1 MAEEMGYCEVV
12 ETVEIGSDRCT
23 VFRQGKMS
31 IYKLLEEET
40 TKTATI
46 VVRGSTAN
54 FLDDIERAIEDGVFA
69 IKSIA
74 KDGRILAG
82 AGACEIQV
90 ARELYAFGEKT
101 PGLNQY
107 AIKKYAEALEVIP
120 RTLASNAGLDVS
132 NKIYSHFRS
141 LKLFQDCMPLIP
153 LNLML
158 EWILR

>member
-1 MAEEMGYCEVV
+1 M
-12 ETVEIGSDRCT
+12 I
-23 VFRQGKMS
+23 
-31 IYKLLEEET
+31 LEEES

-46 VVRGSTAN
+46 VVRGATSN

-69 IKSIA
+69 IKAIG

-82 AGACEIQV
+82 AGASEIQV

-120 RTLASNAGLDVS
+120 RTLAANAGLDV
-132 NKIYSHFRS
+132 YFT
-141 LKLFQDCMPLIP
+141 FV
-153 LNLML
+153 NLV
-158 EWILR
+158 EH

>member
-23 VFRQGKMS
+23 VFRQGEM
-31 IYKLLEEET
+31 IKLILEEEST
-40 TKTATI
+40 RTATI
-46 VVRGSTAN
+46 VVRGSTSN

-69 IKSIA
+69 IKAIG

-107 AIKKYAEALEVIP
+107 SIKKYAEALEVIP
-120 RTLASNAGLDVS
+120 RTLAANAGLDVS
-132 NKIYSHFRS
+132 YYFSNNFRA
-141 LKLFQDCMPLIP
+141 LKFYQNYMLHIP
-153 LNLML
+153 LSHMQV
-158 EWILR
+158 WILR

>member
-1 MAEEMGYCEVV
+1 MFIKNVY
-12 ETVEIGSDRCT
+12 
-23 VFRQGKMS
+23 F
-31 IYKLLEEET
+31 LEEES

-54 FLDDIERAIEDGVFA
+54 FMDDIERAIEDGVFA
-69 IKSIA
+69 IKAIG

-120 RTLASNAGLDVS
+120 RTLAANAGLDV
-132 NKIYSHFRS
+132 KIYIFNIHRA
-141 LKLFQDCMPLIP
+141 LKLCQDYMLHI
-153 LNLML
+153 LLSLMQV
-158 EWILR
+158 